1 MKRVKIINYLFII
14 FFLFQFSNVFSKISN
29 SIVITVGNLP
39 ITYLDLVK
47 EMRLIA
53 IVSNNKIENSNKEQ
67 IKNIAAK
74 SLIKRKIKEIE
85 IEKYSIKNYNKNDLK
100 KLISQTSINL
110 GTNKDGLKKIMNLNN
125 LDFKYLEHKYEVDL
139 KWNSLI
145 FELYK
150 NKVVLNMGEVE
161 EILNNTIQNTVSRKD
176 FLLSEIEINLP
187 NNEMQLVIKKIINN
201 IEVEGFENTAKKYS
215 ISQTAERGGSLGWIN
230 EKKLSGKILENI
242 KNLKTNEV
250 GKPIILENSI
260 VFLKKMGEKVYEKD
274 VKKLKDNIIKIE
286 KEKKLK
292 MFSNSHYSNLERV
305 TQINFL

>member
-1 MKRVKIINYLFII
+1 MKRVKILNYLFII

-110 GTNKDGLKKIMNLNN
+110 GTNEDGLKKIMNLNN

-161 EILNNTIQNTVSRKD
+161 EILNNTVKNTVSRKD

-187 NNEMQLVIKKIINN
+187 NNEMQLVIKKIMGN
-201 IEVEGFENTAKKYS
+201 IEMEGFENTAKKYS
-215 ISQTAERGGSLGWIN
+215 ISQTAESGGSLGWMN
-230 EKKLSGKILENI
+230 EKKLSRKILENI
-242 KNLKTNEV
+242 KDLKTNEV